1 MRDFTKEESERY
13 EEALNK
19 LYKPTGRNFFDDI
32 GKKENQMNIY
42 IVIRRQSTYNFGT
55 DERMVKAFKSEES
68 AQQFINKDCISTSEN
83 VWFSIEE
90 CELVS

>member
-1 MRDFTKEESERY
+1 MRNFTKEESERY
-13 EEALNK
+13 KKALSK

-32 GKKENQMNIY
+32 NEKEKPINIY

-55 DERMVKAFKSEES
+55 DERMLKSFKSEES

-90 CELVS
+90 CELIS

>member
-1 MRDFTKEESERY
+1 MRDFTKEESKRY
-13 EEALNK
+13 EEVLNK

-32 GKKENQMNIY
+32 SENEKPINIY

-55 DERMVKAFKSEES
+55 DERILKSFTSEES